1 MSKVIKDK
9 VIEDEMTTALNI
21 QNILEKLGHSVT
33 SIEPSGEEA
42 LKKLESFNLFLD
54 PGTDSFLLL
63 DSELNIV
70 EINNTGFKSYDLSRK
85 DLVGKN
91 ISDLIPDFKKEGRNN
106 KFREVMKTGKPYVED
121 CLAIYPG
128 VGYRFINMKAIKV
141 GNSLGIIIIDKTDRK
156 KTEQAS
162 RVSEER
168 YQLLVEN
175 MSKGLIIL
183 DENHIITYINNSF
196 LKMNGYARDEII
208 GQHVTDFLDRESKKI
223 YREKIA
229 SQKKNGCGNCEL
241 AWERKDGGKVSTKV
255 SPGPISAIHRE
266 EEELKK
272 SNEQHRVLSLHL
284 QSVREGE
291 STRIAREIHDELGH
305 LLTALKMDLSWL
317 HKRIPKDQKPLLDT
331 TKSMS
336 KLTDMTIKTV
346 QRISLE
352 LRPVILDDLGLVP
365 AIEWHAQE
373 FEDRTNIKCEVMTD
387 CEDIDLDQD
396 RATACFRIFQET
408 LTNVA
413 RHANATEIKVSLK
426 EKSGQ
431 LLLEIKDN
439 GQGITEEQI
448 SDPNSLGLIGIRER
462 IYPWA
467 GELEIKG
474 LPNKGTTLSVLLP
487 VETLQT
493 KKKDSQ

>member
-1 MSKVIKDK
+1 MI
-9 VIEDEMTTALNI
+9 IALDI
-21 QNILEKLGHSVT
+21 QNTLKNLGHSVT
-33 SIEPSGEEA
+33 SIASTGEEA
-42 LKKLESFNLFLD
+42 LKKLERLNLFLD
-54 PGTDSFLLL
+54 HGTDSFLLL

-70 EINNTGFKSYDLSRK
+70 EINNTGFKSYNLSRK

-106 KFREVMKTGKPYVED
+106 KYREVMKTGKPYVED
-121 CLAIYPG
+121 CLAIYPS

-141 GNSLGIIIIDKTDRK
+141 GDNLGIIIIDKTDRK
-156 KTEQAS
+156 KTEQAF

-175 MSKGLIIL
+175 MNKGLIIL

-196 LKMNGYARDEII
+196 LKMNGFERDEII
-208 GQHVTDFLDRESKKI
+208 GHHVTDLLDKESKKT

-229 SQKKNGCGNCEL
+229 PQKKNECGSSEL
-241 AWERKDGGKVSTKV
+241 SWKRKDGGKVSTIV
-255 SPGPISAIHRE
+255 SPGPISANDHK

-272 SNEQHRVLSLHL
+272 SDEQHRNLSLHL

-317 HKRIPKDQKPLLDT
+317 HKRLPKDQKPLLDT
-331 TKSMS
+331 TESMS

-373 FEDRTNIKCEVMTD
+373 FEDRTNIKCEVTAD
-387 CEDIDLDQD
+387 CGDIDLDQD
-396 RATACFRIFQET
+396 RSTAFFRIFQET
-408 LTNVA
+408 LTNVV

-426 EKSGQ
+426 EKPGK
-431 LLLEIKDN
+431 LFLEIKDN
-439 GQGITEEQI
+439 GRGITEEQI
-448 SDPNSLGLIGIRER
+448 SDPKSYGLIGMRER

-467 GELEIKG
+467 GELKIKG
-474 LPNKGTTLSVLLP
+474 LPNNGTTLSVLIP
-487 VETLQT
+487 VERFQA
-493 KKKDSQ
+493 